1 MMRELRLFKKCGIT
15 DLGDLDGIHGPYR
28 KLALA
33 LAERHES
40 DFKPRGRG
48 RPKKHR
54 DDFELVL
61 MVELLRHRDRL
72 SIPKACKAIAKK
84 GALPGNSDFLHERHK
99 SLMKKRPWQ
108 VLLQGLKK
116 IGGARYVEML
126 EDIIGAEIK

>member
-1 MMRELRLFKKCGIT
+1 MRDSFTRFIAGRKHPAAEPDE
-15 DLGDLDGIHGPYR
+15 DLIALLDH
-28 KLALA
+28 
-33 LAERHES
+33 
-40 DFKPRGRG
+40 
-48 RPKKHR
+48 
-54 DDFELVL
+54 VQ
-61 MVELLRHRDRL
+61 
-72 SIPKACKAIAKK
+72 KACKAIAKK